1 MNEPNI
7 SKKNLYTAIRIN
19 TEKQA
24 SIANIDSI
32 NGGKSNK

>member
-1 MNEPNI
+1 MHINI

-24 SIANIDSI
+24 SIVNIDSS
-32 NGGKSNK
+32 NYGKSNK

>member
-1 MNEPNI
+1 MNAPNI
-7 SKKNLYTAIRIN
+7 SKKNLYTAIRSD

-24 SIANIDSI
+24 SIANIDSS